1 MNQRIVQMFE
11 DRFPYPEEYLK
22 RSADML
28 DLALDRVPYYRE
40 HWRKYDIGRGKP
52 VGERYASYPQARHCH
67 HTFLGDLSLILSG
80 VSVPFLSD
88 HSAASSG

>member
-1 MNQRIVQMFE
+1 MFE

-40 HWRKYDIGRGKP
+40 HWRQYDIGRGKP
-52 VGERYASYPQARHCH
+52 VGERYAAMP
-67 HTFLGDLSLILSG
+67 ILTK
-80 VSVPFLSD
+80 
-88 HSAASSG
+88 AAMRKVNN